1 MSWDSFKSGSISYEN
16 EYWQK
21 CFISTEF
28 YALNFE
34 NIFEVAS
41 VSDYKKLLRYE
52 TDSISVIFSKN
63 YIDIGGIFMIY
74 KLPDDY
80 YLVST
85 PLDEFFKC
93 DQFDG
98 LTKFIEEGLKIFK

>member
-1 MSWDSFKSGSISYEN
+1 MSD
-16 EYWQK
+16 
-21 CFISTEF
+21 
-28 YALNFE
+28 
-34 NIFEVAS
+34 
-41 VSDYKKLLRYE
+41 
-52 TDSISVIFSKN
+52 
-63 YIDIGGIFMIY
+63 GIFMIY